1 MQFCPLV
8 NSKSLLIFWRLPTWI
23 LNNMSKIYIKPIR
36 MFENITCFLRKPYG
50 EKCDPNNTI
59 DLFDIQ
65 PHNRRLTIMYE
76 SQTLLNK
83 TLNISL
89 NEHKQ
94 SLA

>member
-1 MQFCPLV
+1 
-8 NSKSLLIFWRLPTWI
+8 
-23 LNNMSKIYIKPIR
+23 MSKIYIKPIR
-36 MFENITCFLRKPYG
+36 MFENITCFLRKPNG

-65 PHNRRLTIMYE
+65 PHNRKLTIMNE
-76 SQTLLNK
+76 RQTLLNK